1 MSDAPASLLQV
12 LSASRRY
19 STAGYAI
26 PRSGLLHMPQF
37 AGPLGPSHTALVL
50 AAKLIH
56 PLHNRDRRTTGY
68 RSPPTPPEL
77 PTNPHSTRGPTV
89 DHLSRVLSLEAFRR
103 RPQCA
108 APP

>member
-37 AGPLGPSHTALVL
+37 AGPLGSSHTALVL

-56 PLHNRDRRTTGY
+56 PLHNRDRRTTGLQIATDPA
-68 RSPPTPPEL
+68 RATHKSP
-77 PTNPHSTRGPTV
+77 
-89 DHLSRVLSLEAFRR
+89 
-103 RPQCA
+103 
-108 APP
+108 